1 MRVLVVDDD
10 PSVRGVVRVGLDR
23 FDVVE
28 ADDGPGALAA
38 LRRAPAD
45 VVLLDLMMP
54 RMNGFEVL
62 SAIRAEHGESIAVL
76 VLTGRAAEL
85 DHIAAYRLGADGY
98 LVKPFDVDALCDAV
112 EEASAR
118 SRAERAK
125 ARGIELAQAEFFQRL
140 EQGFGPPARSG

>member
-28 ADDGPGALAA
+28 ADDGPGALAV
-38 LRRAPAD
+38 LRRSTVD

-54 RMNGFEVL
+54 RMDGFEVL
-62 SAIRAEHGESIAVL
+62 SSIRSEHGDDIAVL

-98 LVKPFDVDALCDAV
+98 LVKPFDVDVLCNAV
-112 EEASAR
+112 EDASSR
-118 SRAERAK
+118 SKAERVKVRQA
-125 ARGIELAQAEFFQRL
+125 ELAQAEFFQRL
-140 EQGFGPPARSG
+140 EQGLGPPVR